1 MDNRSNTLSIV
12 PVRNERLSDKVVNQI
27 LALIHAGE
35 LKPGQKLP
43 SELVF
48 SEQFAVSRGVIR
60 EAMIQLQALGYI
72 RRKTKNGT
80 FIEKDIIERLS
91 KPVSDALKEATFQD
105 LLDFR
110 DSLESKMVEI
120 VIDRASDEEIAEI
133 RQTLSVQE
141 PKPAGHFSLDHYF
154 HYKLAQASRNIFYM
168 NFIDTYYDLIEEL
181 AQANKRQEG
190 SLASI
195 EEEHQAIV
203 EAIAKRD
210 KEAAHHAMKQHITNV
225 RQRRQRL
232 EMENSL

>member
-1 MDNRSNTLSIV
+1 MSIV

-27 LALIHAGE
+27 LSLIHDGE

-72 RRKTKNGT
+72 SRKTKQGT
-80 FIEKDIIERLS
+80 YIEKDIIDRLS
-91 KPVSDALKEATFQD
+91 RPVSDALKEATYQD

-120 VIDRASDEEIAEI
+120 VIERATDEEIQEIAESLHADS
-133 RQTLSVQE
+133 TKLSE
-141 PKPAGHFSLDHYF
+141 HFSLDHYF
-154 HYKLAQASRNIFYM
+154 HYKLAQASRNVFYM
-168 NFIDTYYDLIEEL
+168 NFIDTYYDLIDEL

-190 SLASI
+190 SLQHIA
-195 EEEHQAIV
+195 EEHILIV

-210 KEAAHHAMKQHITNV
+210 KVAAHRAMKRHIMNV
-225 RQRRQRL
+225 RKRRQNV
-232 EMENSL
+232 ETEPSL

>member
-72 RRKTKNGT
+72 RRKPKNGT

-91 KPVSDALKEATFQD
+91 KPVSDALKDATFQD

-168 NFIDTYYDLIEEL
+168 NFIDTYYYPSKNLH
-181 AQANKRQEG
+181 RQQEAEG

-195 EEEHQAIV
+195 EEEHQAFV

>member
-1 MDNRSNTLSIV
+1 LSIV

-27 LALIHAGE
+27 LSLIHDGE

-72 RRKTKNGT
+72 SRKTKQGT
-80 FIEKDIIERLS
+80 YIEKDIIDRLS
-91 KPVSDALKEATFQD
+91 RPVSDALKEATYQD

-120 VIDRASDEEIAEI
+120 VIERATDEEIQEIAESLHADS
-133 RQTLSVQE
+133 TKLSE
-141 PKPAGHFSLDHYF
+141 HFSLDHYF
-154 HYKLAQASRNIFYM
+154 HYKLAQASRNVFYM
-168 NFIDTYYDLIEEL
+168 NFIDTYYDLIDEL

-190 SLASI
+190 SLQHIA
-195 EEEHQAIV
+195 EEHILIV

-210 KEAAHHAMKQHITNV
+210 KVAAHRAMKRHIMNV
-225 RQRRQRL
+225 RKRRQNV
-232 EMENSL
+232 ETEPSL

>member
-1 MDNRSNTLSIV
+1 MNNRSNALSIV
-12 PVRNERLSDKVVNQI
+12 PVRSERLSDKVVNQI
-27 LALIHAGE
+27 LALIHSGE

-43 SELVF
+43 SEIVF

-72 RRKTKNGT
+72 RRKTKDGT
-80 FIEKDIIERLS
+80 FIEKDIFERIS
-91 KPVSDALKEATFQD
+91 RPVSDALKEATFQD

-120 VIDRASDEEIAEI
+120 IIERASDEEIAEI
-133 RQTLSVQE
+133 KESLQADSKKLG
-141 PKPAGHFSLDHYF
+141 GHFSLDHYF

-190 SLASI
+190 SLQSI
-195 EEEHQAIV
+195 SQEHEMIVQAIY
-203 EAIAKRD
+203 KRD
-210 KEAAHHAMKQHITNV
+210 KQMAREAMNMHIDHV
-225 RQRRQRL
+225 RQRRFAL
-232 EMENSL
+232 EKDGNL

>member
-120 VIDRASDEEIAEI
+120 VIDRASDE
-133 RQTLSVQE
+133 RL
-141 PKPAGHFSLDHYF
+141 PRYDRPSL
-154 HYKLAQASRNIFYM
+154 SRNP
-168 NFIDTYYDLIEEL
+168 N
-181 AQANKRQEG
+181 RQDISAWTTTSTT
-190 SLASI
+190 SLPMLHS
-195 EEEHQAIV
+195 
-203 EAIAKRD
+203 
-210 KEAAHHAMKQHITNV
+210 T
-225 RQRRQRL
+225 
-232 EMENSL
+232 SFT

>member
-1 MDNRSNTLSIV
+1 MSFV

-27 LALIHAGE
+27 LGMIHSGD

-48 SEQFAVSRGVIR
+48 CEQFAVSRGVIR

-80 FIEKDIIERLS
+80 FIEKDIIDRLS
-91 KPVSDALKEATFQD
+91 RPVADALKEATFQD

-110 DSLESKMVEI
+110 DSLESRMVEI
-120 VIDRASDEEIAEI
+120 VIDRCTDEEIEEI
-133 RQTLSVQE
+133 RQTLDADALKLS
-141 PKPAGHFSLDHYF
+141 GHFSLDHYF

-181 AQANKRQEG
+181 AQANKKQEG
-190 SLASI
+190 SLKSI
-195 EEEHQAIV
+195 VEEHQAIV
-203 EAIAKRD
+203 EAIGRRD
-210 KEAAHHAMKQHITNV
+210 KRAAHKAMEQHITNV

-232 EMENSL
+232 ESESVQ